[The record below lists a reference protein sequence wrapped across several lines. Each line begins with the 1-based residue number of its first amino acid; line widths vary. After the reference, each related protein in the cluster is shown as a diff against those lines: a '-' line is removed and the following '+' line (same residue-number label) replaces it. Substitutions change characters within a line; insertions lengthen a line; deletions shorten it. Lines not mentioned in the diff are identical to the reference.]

1 MSEKL
6 QQENIKRNQLIQSI
20 KTKSQMIDSALS
32 ELTVQTGTVLT

>member
-20 KTKSQMIDSALS
+20 KTKSQIIDPALS
-32 ELTVQTGTVLT
+32 ELSVQTGTVLT